1 MIRRL
6 ALLLLLAL
14 LASGQLHAQPALPNV
29 ADIPTR
35 PGVHVRIEI
44 TAPPGDARGIL
55 VLFTGGNGILA
66 IAPDGTLASGK
77 GNFLIRSRGEFAKA
91 GFWTVAIDAP
101 SDRQSP
107 PYLGGVRQTDAH
119 VADIKAALAW
129 LRQRAPNL
137 PLWLVGTSRGTQSVA
152 YFATQVRRSDGGADG
167 IVLTSTIFSDDR
179 SRAVP
184 AMALD
189 RIEVPTLFVHHRRD
203 ACRHC
208 DFGAAESTMAR
219 VAAAPRKALVAL
231 DGGITQGDPCEAF
244 GYHGFNGIEAQAV
257 AAIVDWIGG

>member
-1 MIRRL
+1 MIGRL
-6 ALLLLLAL
+6 ALLLVAL
-14 LASGQLHAQPALPNV
+14 LAAAPAIAQPALPNV

-35 PGVHVRIEI
+35 PGVHVRVEI
-44 TAPPGDARGIL
+44 TPPPGDARGIL
-55 VLFTGGNGILA
+55 VLFAGGNGILA
-66 IAPDGTLASGK
+66 IAEDGTLRSGK
-77 GNFLIRSRGEFAKA
+77 GNFLIRTRAEFAKV
-91 GFWTVAIDAP
+91 GFWIVAFDAP
-101 SDRQSP
+101 SDRQSA

-119 VADIKAALAW
+119 VADIKATIAW

-137 PLWLVGTSRGTQSVA
+137 PVWLVGTSRGTQSVA

-167 IVLTSTIFSDDR
+167 IVLTATIFSDDR

-189 RIEVPTLFVHHRRD
+189 RIDVPTLFVHHRRD
-203 ACRHC
+203 ACRLC
-208 DFGAAESTMAR
+208 DFAAAESTLAR
-219 VAAAPRKALVAL
+219 VSSNLRKKLVAM

-244 GYHGFNGIEAQAV
+244 AYHGFNGIEVQAV